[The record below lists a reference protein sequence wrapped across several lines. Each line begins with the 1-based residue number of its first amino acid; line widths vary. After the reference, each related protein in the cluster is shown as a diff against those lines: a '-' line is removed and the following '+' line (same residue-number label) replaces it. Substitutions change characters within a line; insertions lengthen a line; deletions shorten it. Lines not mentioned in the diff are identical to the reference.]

1 MTVPVSWY
9 LILSA
14 LLFALGTIG
23 ALTRRNGITIF
34 LSIEL
39 MLNSVNL
46 SLVAFA
52 RTAATRYGHLQL
64 AAAYHGKLI
73 VFFVLAVAAAE
84 AAVGL
89 ALFIAIYRNRR
100 TIDVNRMNLMR
111 W

>member
-1 MTVPVSWY
+1 MTAPLSWY
-9 LILSA
+9 LVLA
-14 LLFALGTIG
+14 AALFAIGAVG

-39 MLNSVNL
+39 MLNAANL
-46 SLVAFA
+46 TLVAYS
-52 RTAATRYGHLQL
+52 RLYGEHTGQL
-64 AAAYHGKLI
+64 V

-89 ALFIAIYRNRR
+89 ALFIAIYRHGR
-100 TIDVNRMNLMR
+100 TIDVNRLNLMR

>member
-9 LILSA
+9 LALAAALFGIGILGVLS
-14 LLFALGTIG
+14 
-23 ALTRRNGITIF
+23 RRNAITMF

-46 SLVAFA
+46 TIVAFA
-52 RTAATRYGHLQL
+52 RSFGDRAGDMTA
-64 AAAYHGKLI
+64 
-73 VFFVLAVAAAE
+73 VLDGNVLVLMVIAVAAAE

-89 ALFIAIYRNRR
+89 ALFIAVYRGRR
-100 TIDVNRMNLMR
+100 SIDVNRLNLMR

>member
-9 LILSA
+9 LYLAAALFGIGTVGVLS
-14 LLFALGTIG
+14 
-23 ALTRRNGITIF
+23 RRSTITIF

-46 SLVAFA
+46 TIVAFA
-52 RTAATRYGHLQL
+52 RDIGQTAQNLN
-64 AAAYHGKLI
+64 AALDGQILVLI
-73 VFFVLAVAAAE
+73 VIAVAAAE

-89 ALFIAIYRNRR
+89 ALFIAVFRNRK
-100 TIDVNRMNLMR
+100 TIDVNRLNLMR

>member
-1 MTVPVSWY
+1 MVPASWY
-9 LILSA
+9 M
-14 LLFALGTIG
+14 LLAAVLFVIGTIG
-23 ALTRRNGITIF
+23 ALTRRNGISIF

-39 MLNSVNL
+39 MLNAVNL
-46 SLVAFA
+46 LLVAYS
-52 RTAATRYGHLQL
+52 RQL
-64 AAAYHGKLI
+64 GDPTGQVI

-89 ALFIAIYRNRR
+89 ALFIAIFRHGH